1 MKQSTRKPLRCL
13 IVDDEIAAHKTI
25 KFYIS
30 KVPGLEYSQGC
41 MNAVSA
47 LEAITTGDFDIIF
60 LDVDMPYISGVE
72 FLKIA
77 GNMTASVIM
86 TTAHA
91 RFAIDGFDHNV
102 ADFLLKP
109 ISLERFLKAVH
120 KVRSLRATQTGWVKQ
135 THEPSLD
142 NLRETLH
149 PFQLLQK
156 NTGTGPETSPAGLV
170 PVFKEKMMWIR
181 VEKSILPVE
190 YNELYMIKGSGNY
203 VQMYTKGKK
212 YLVRTSLT
220 LLLERLPDIFIKTHK
235 SYIINRH
242 LIQTLQGNEIV
253 MSGGKHIAKIS
264 RYLRTDVLN
273 KLGPLYG

>member
-13 IVDDEIAAHKTI
+13 IVDDEIAAHKAI
-25 KFYIS
+25 KFYIGKLS
-30 KVPGLEYSQGC
+30 GLEYSQGC

-47 LEAITTGDFDIIF
+47 LEAITTADFDIIF

-86 TTAHA
+86 TTAHV

-109 ISLERFLKAVH
+109 FSLERFLKAVH
-120 KVRSLRATQTGWVKQ
+120 KVRSLRATQTGLAKQ
-135 THEPSLD
+135 TNQPSLD
-142 NLRETLH
+142 KRGQTQH
-149 PFQLLQK
+149 PFQILQK
-156 NTGTGPETSPAGLV
+156 NTGADPEPSPEGLV
-170 PVFKEKMMWIR
+170 PVFKDKMMWIR
-181 VEKSILPVE
+181 VDKSILPVE
-190 YNELYMIKGSGNY
+190 YNELCMIKGSGNY

-220 LLLERLPDIFIKTHK
+220 LLLERLPDFFIKTHK

-242 LIQTLQGNEIV
+242 LIQTLKGNEIV